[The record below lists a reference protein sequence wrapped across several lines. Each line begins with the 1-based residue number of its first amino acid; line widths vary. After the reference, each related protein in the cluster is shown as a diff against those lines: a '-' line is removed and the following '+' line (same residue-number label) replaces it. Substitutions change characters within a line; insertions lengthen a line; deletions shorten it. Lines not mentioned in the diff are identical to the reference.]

1 LTCVFQSP
9 SLKIYIFLLNKKIW
23 YTTEYLHKNL
33 IYVQIDDNKEFVNV
47 KNEIIEKYTLVTD
60 NQLLKIVTE
69 MYGDDSVTEKMI
81 DAIHYILEKNVYD
94 FPTVYKKE
102 KLIISMYAQTEHA
115 IENIAN
121 TLDDYIIGEV
131 YSKCYRK

>member
-1 LTCVFQSP
+1 MTCVFQSP

-23 YTTEYLHKNL
+23 YTTEYLHKNF